1 METKIKILHLED
13 NPNDAELVKEI
24 LDSESVGFEI
34 LQVSNRESYVK
45 AVQTQKFDLIF
56 SDYSIPSFSGAK
68 ALEIAK
74 ENTPDT
80 PFIYISG
87 TIGEDAA
94 IEGFKNGATDYVLK
108 NRLSKLIPSVL
119 RALREKQERIQR
131 KMAEIE
137 IHRQATLINI
147 VPDAIQE
154 LDLEGNILFWSKGSE
169 RIYGWTAEETL
180 GRNIKDI
187 AFKKDPSLFS
197 TTVKSVLEKGEWFGE
212 LKQVNKAN
220 REIIVESR
228 QALIKGEP
236 SFLQTLLVVNTDITE
251 KKKLEAQF
259 LRAQRMECIGA
270 LATGIAHDL
279 NNVLAPIMMFIQIL
293 KKRLPDERSQKLLNM
308 LEDSSQRGADLVK
321 QVLSFGRGLESQR
334 IAIQISHLVSE
345 VEKVIRETFPKNINP
360 VISIKK
366 DIWSVLADTT
376 QIHQVLMNLCVN
388 ARDAMPNGGTLFI
401 SVDNLFI
408 DENYA
413 QISEEAKIGHYVV
426 VEVADTGEG
435 MSTDTM
441 TKIYEPFFTTKEI
454 GKGTGLGLP
463 TVISIV
469 KGHDGFITL
478 ESKLKQGTRFKVHLP
493 ASEVKETLVVE
504 KEPYDL
510 FAGQGEMIL
519 VVDDEISVREITKA
533 SLEASNYEVLT
544 ANDGTEAIAN
554 YLQEKEKISLVITD
568 NIMPFMDG
576 LTTIKALRKI
586 DPTIKV
592 ILASG
597 VSMTNVVNDETYNIN
612 GVLQKPYTTEKLLK
626 LVKEVLSQ

>member
-13 NPNDAELVKEI
+13 NPTDAELVKEI
-24 LDSESVGFEI
+24 LDSEGVGFEI
-34 LQVSNRESYVK
+34 LQVNNRESYIK
-45 AVQTQKFDLIF
+45 AVKTQKFDLIF

-68 ALEIAK
+68 ALEVAK

-197 TTVKSVLEKGEWFGE
+197 TTVENVLEKGEWFGE

-251 KKKLEAQF
+251 KKKLESQF

-270 LATGIAHDL
+270 LASGIAHDL

-408 DENYA
+408 DEHYA

-441 TKIYEPFFTTKEI
+441 TKIYEPFFTTKET

-533 SLEASNYEVLT
+533 TLEASNYEVLT

>member
-34 LQVSNRESYVK
+34 LQVNNRESYVK

-108 NRLSKLIPSVL
+108 NRLSKLIPSVF
-119 RALREKQERIQR
+119 RALREKQERIQH
-131 KMAEIE
+131 KMAEVQ

-169 RIYGWTAEETL
+169 RIYGWTSEETL
-180 GRNIKDI
+180 GRNIKDFT
-187 AFKKDPSLFS
+187 FKKDPDLFS
-197 TTVKSVLEKGEWFGE
+197 TTTKNVLEKGEWFGE

-220 REIIVESR
+220 KEIIVESH

-270 LATGIAHDL
+270 LASGIAHDL

-334 IAIQISHLVSE
+334 IPIQISHLVSE

-388 ARDAMPNGGTLFI
+388 ARDAMPQGGTLFI

-413 QISEEAKIGHYVV
+413 QISEEAKIGPYVII
-426 VEVADTGEG
+426 EVADTGEG

-478 ESKLKQGTRFKVHLP
+478 ESKLKQGTKFKIHLP

-504 KEPYDL
+504 KEPYDI

-533 SLEASNYEVLT
+533 TLEASNYEVLT
-544 ANDGTEAIAN
+544 ANDGTEAIAI

-586 DPTIKV
+586 DPTTKV

-597 VSMTNVVNDETYNIN
+597 VSTTNAVNDETYNIN

-626 LVKEVLSQ
+626 LVKEVLRQ

>member
-1 METKIKILHLED
+1 
-13 NPNDAELVKEI
+13 
-24 LDSESVGFEI
+24 
-34 LQVSNRESYVK
+34 
-45 AVQTQKFDLIF
+45 
-56 SDYSIPSFSGAK
+56 
-68 ALEIAK
+68 
-74 ENTPDT
+74 
-80 PFIYISG
+80 
-87 TIGEDAA
+87 
-94 IEGFKNGATDYVLK
+94 
-108 NRLSKLIPSVL
+108 
-119 RALREKQERIQR
+119 
-131 KMAEIE
+131 
-137 IHRQATLINI
+137 
-147 VPDAIQE
+147 
-154 LDLEGNILFWSKGSE
+154 
-169 RIYGWTAEETL
+169 
-180 GRNIKDI
+180 
-187 AFKKDPSLFS
+187 
-197 TTVKSVLEKGEWFGE
+197 
-212 LKQVNKAN
+212 
-220 REIIVESR
+220 
-228 QALIKGEP
+228 
-236 SFLQTLLVVNTDITE
+236 
-251 KKKLEAQF
+251 
-259 LRAQRMECIGA
+259 MECIGA
-270 LATGIAHDL
+270 LASGIAHDL

-334 IAIQISHLVSE
+334 IPIQISHLASE

-388 ARDAMPNGGTLFI
+388 ARDAMPQGGTLFI

-413 QISEEAKIGHYVV
+413 QISEEAKIGPYVII
-426 VEVADTGEG
+426 EVADTGEG

-478 ESKLKQGTRFKVHLP
+478 ESKLKQGTKFKIHLP

-504 KEPYDL
+504 KEPYDI

-533 SLEASNYEVLT
+533 TLEASNYEVLT
-544 ANDGTEAIAN
+544 ANDGTEAIAI

-586 DPTIKV
+586 DPTTKV

-597 VSMTNVVNDETYNIN
+597 VSTTNAINDETYNIN

-626 LVKEVLSQ
+626 LVKEVLRQ

>member
-13 NPNDAELVKEI
+13 NPTDAELVKEI
-24 LDSESVGFEI
+24 LDSESVAFEI
-34 LQVSNRESYVK
+34 LQVNNRESYVK
-45 AVQTQKFDLIF
+45 AIQTKKFDLIF

-169 RIYGWTAEETL
+169 RLYGWTAEETL

-197 TTVKSVLEKGEWFGE
+197 TTSKNVLEKGEWFGE

-270 LATGIAHDL
+270 LASGIAHDL

-334 IAIQISHLVSE
+334 IPIQISHLVSE
-345 VEKVIRETFPKNINP
+345 IEKVIRETFPKNINP

-435 MSTDTM
+435 MSIDTM

-478 ESKLKQGTRFKVHLP
+478 ESKLKQGTKFKIHLP

-533 SLEASNYEVLT
+533 TLEASNYEVLT
-544 ANDGTEAIAN
+544 ANDGTEAIAI

-597 VSMTNVVNDETYNIN
+597 VSTTNAVNDETYSIN